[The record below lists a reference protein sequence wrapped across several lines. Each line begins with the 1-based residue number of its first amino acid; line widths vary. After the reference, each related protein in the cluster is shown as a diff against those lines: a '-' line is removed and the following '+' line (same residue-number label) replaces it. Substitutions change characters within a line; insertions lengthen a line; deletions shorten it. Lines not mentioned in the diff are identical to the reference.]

1 MLVVYSD
8 IIWLGCVVAL
18 LTIGALVGLLRR
30 EAPGESVEPVVLS
43 QAEREVL
50 LREKIAALQ
59 KRQEA
64 KAASKKARRDRRKQG
79 AAGRSRPPA

>member
-1 MLVVYSD
+1 MAVAYSE
-8 IIWLGCVVAL
+8 IIWLASAVAL
-18 LTIGALVGLLRR
+18 LMIAALVGLLRR
-30 EAPGESVEPVVLS
+30 EAPGEPVEPVVLS

-50 LREKIAALQ
+50 LQEKIAALQ